1 MKTSLWRVARKQI
14 PSEFFVAA
22 VERWVRLGP
31 SKAKS
36 SYHGADN
43 FHVEV
48 PGYYGNKGHGS
59 IFNTLELM
67 FLNSK
72 HISRTSALASPMN
85 AEHLLRKVL
94 VPEARVLETLEDS
107 CDYGTAL
114 FHAVE
119 SDSDDA
125 SDSDSE

>member
-22 VERWVRLGP
+22 VERRVRLGP

-48 PGYYGNKGHGS
+48 PGY
-59 IFNTLELM
+59 
-67 FLNSK
+67 K
-72 HISRTSALASPMN
+72 HISQTSALASPMN

-94 VPEARVLETLEDS
+94 VPEAREDS
-107 CDYGTAL
+107 RDYGTAL

>member
-48 PGYYGNKGHGS
+48 PGY
-59 IFNTLELM
+59 
-67 FLNSK
+67 K